1 MADSLVSMV
10 MKKIR
15 DALVS
20 NVMKKLGEE
29 VDSVGGA
36 QAELE
41 KISSTFESIQ
51 ALLNDAEIIQFHNE
65 SMQLWLKKLKDVA
78 YDVEDLL
85 DEMIQWPEPE
95 SETNDGDDRQR
106 MENQACRWLF
116 SLFTCCGLEDWIR
129 LAHESWTDGD
139 DTDNRSIGDK
149 VRTFFPTI
157 SNKIASQQNFAQRI
171 KEVSAKLDQIAAD
184 KSKFSFKEIHSF
196 RGGSHPDK
204 AEFQTS
210 SLVDESKMLG
220 RDRDKDIII
229 SKLVSGSSSEEGGI
243 HVISIVGVGGLGKTT
258 LAQLIHNDKRVRS
271 HFNVFPWVCVSDD
284 FNVINL
290 TKAIIEAAVGTSPP
304 DSQLDSLQKQ
314 LVQTL
319 QGKLFLIV
327 LDDVW
332 NDDSDSKILVT
343 TRSEKVANTCKPSAY
358 MHELKGLS
366 YDDSWLLFRTRA
378 FAGRI
383 VEDCRALEKIG
394 REIVKKCK
402 GVPLSLKV
410 IGSVMRSKMTTQDW
424 KDILQS
430 QTWEIRDIAKGIL
443 PALLL
448 SYYNLPVHLKQ
459 CFAYCSIF
467 PKDYKMHKDT
477 LVQLWL
483 AQGFIKPDGKREME
497 AIGGEYFDELLA
509 QSLFQKVV
517 NDFEFEKVRCTIH
530 DLLHD
535 LIQFITKNEC
545 CIFENGKSDSSS
557 VLTVRHSSFI
567 ATWETSH
574 IPAPLCHAKKLRTL
588 IQMGYPPISTIPD
601 NLFQCG
607 GSLRAL
613 DLRGT
618 YITGI
623 KELPRSIGLLK
634 HLRYLDLSHS
644 EIVEL
649 PESVSSLSNM
659 QTLKLNWCE
668 CLERLPSGMSAMVR
682 LRHLEIEDTPE
693 LKRLPEGLGRIS
705 SLRTLSRFI
714 VGGDG
719 GCKIGE
725 LKRLDSL
732 QGKLDIEH
740 LERVGSVDEAKEAQL
755 ENKSQLRVL
764 SLNMS
769 PDDALEMSGN
779 GEVERMENVVEA
791 LRPSLANLEELK
803 IWGYIGSKFPTW
815 IGDSSFSNLVSLRLI
830 YCNKCTQLP
839 GLGRLPSLKYLEITA
854 GLVKRVGS
862 EFYGNSSGGDI
873 NRVAFPKLEELV
885 FNYMYE
891 LEEWDLRLEDR
902 EILPSLHSL
911 RIYYCWKLKALLTH
925 LPKSLTSLDISGCGE
940 ILWPLPNLPSLKTFQ
955 ISHLKSTTCLPY
967 GWKKLESLETLTI
980 SNCSKLRS
988 LPDDLGQLKSLRSL
1002 QIYGCPELRSLPQG
1016 LWGLTCLQDFKISG
1030 NRMLADKCIR
1040 KYRSKASHI
1049 PNIWIDHHRI
1059 E

>member
-85 DEMIQWPEPE
+85 DEMIPWPEPE

-129 LAHESWTDGD
+129 LAHESWTNGD

-149 VRTFFPTI
+149 R
-157 SNKIASQQNFAQRI
+157 NFAQQI

-184 KSKFSFKEIHSF
+184 KSKFSFTEIHSF

-220 RDRDKDIII
+220 RDRDKDKII

-271 HFNVFPWVCVSDD
+271 HFDVFPWVCVSDD

-314 LVQTL
+314 LIQTL

-332 NDDSDSKILVT
+332 NDDSERWEKLMLSLQRGAPGSKILVT
-343 TRSEKVANTCKPSAY
+343 TRSEKVANTCMPSAY

-378 FAGRI
+378 FAGRK

-424 KDILQS
+424 KDILES

-459 CFAYCSIF
+459 CFAYCSVY
-467 PKDYKMHKDT
+467 PKDHLMEKDT
-477 LVQLWL
+477 LVKLWL

-509 QSLFQKVV
+509 QSLFQKVGYSYEV
-517 NDFEFEKVRCTIH
+517 SCTIH

-545 CIFENGKSDSSS
+545 CIFENGNTSS
-557 VLTVRHSSFI
+557 VLTIRHSSFI
-567 ATWETSH
+567 ATRETSH
-574 IPAPLCHAKKLRTL
+574 IPTPLCHAKKLLTL
-588 IQMGYPPISTIPD
+588 LQTGQSEIDTIPD
-601 NLFQCG
+601 HLFQCAR
-607 GSLRAL
+607 SLRAF
-613 DLRGT
+613 DFR
-618 YITGI
+618 I
-623 KELPRSIGLLK
+623 KELPSSIGLLK
-634 HLRYLDLSHS
+634 HLRYLDLSCS

-659 QTLKLNWCE
+659 QTLKLNFCRK
-668 CLERLPSGMSAMVR
+668 LQRLPSGMSAMVR
-682 LRHLEIEDTPE
+682 LRHLEIEHTQE
-693 LKRLPEGLGRIS
+693 LKHLPEGLGRIS

-714 VGGDG
+714 VGGNG

-725 LKRLDSL
+725 LMRLDSL
-732 QGKLDIEH
+732 QGKLQIDH

-755 ENKSQLRVL
+755 ENKLQLRVL

-779 GEVERMENVVEA
+779 GEVERMENVLEA

-803 IWGYIGSKFPTW
+803 IKGYIGSKFPTW
-815 IGDSSFSNLVSLRLI
+815 IGDSSFSNLFSLRLI
-830 YCNKCTQLP
+830 DCNKCTQLP
-839 GLGRLPSLKYLEITA
+839 GLGRLPSLKYLEIKA

-873 NRVAFPKLEELV
+873 NRVAFLKLEELK
-885 FNYMYE
+885 FSDMYE
-891 LEEWDLRLEDR
+891 LEEWELRLEDR
-902 EILPSLHSL
+902 EIMPSLHSL
-911 RIYYCWKLKALLTH
+911 RIYDCWKLKALLTH

-940 ILWPLPNLPSLKTFQ
+940 ISWPLPNLPSLKTFE
-955 ISHLKSTTCLPY
+955 IHNLENTTCLPY
-967 GWKKLESLETLTI
+967 GWKQLESLETLTI
-980 SNCSKLRS
+980 AYCSKLRS

-1002 QIYGCPELRSLPQG
+1002 QIIGCPELRSLPQG
-1016 LWGLTCLQDFKISG
+1016 LWGLTCLQDLFISG
-1030 NRMLADKCIR
+1030 NPMLADKCTR

-1049 PNIWIDHHRI
+1049 PNIWIDADRI

>member
-1 MADSLVSMV
+1 MAHALVSMV
-10 MKKIR
+10 MKKLQ

-20 NVMKKLGEE
+20 KVMNKLGEE
-29 VDSVGGA
+29 VYSIGGA

-51 ALLNDAEIIQFHNE
+51 ALLNVAEIIQFHNE
-65 SMQLWLKKLKDVA
+65 SMQLWLKKLKEVA

-85 DEMIQWPEPE
+85 EEMIPWPEPE
-95 SETNDGDDRQR
+95 SSTDDGDDRQR
-106 MENQACRWLF
+106 MENQAWRWLF

-139 DTDNRSIGDK
+139 DADNRSIGDK
-149 VRTFFPTI
+149 R
-157 SNKIASQQNFAQRI
+157 NFAQRI

-184 KSKFSFKEIHSF
+184 KSKFSFTEIHSF

-210 SLVDESKMLG
+210 SLVDESQIHG
-220 RDRDKDIII
+220 RDEDRGTII
-229 SKLVSGSSSEEGGI
+229 SKLMSGSSCEEGRI
-243 HVISIVGVGGLGKTT
+243 HGISIVGVGGLGKTT
-258 LAQLIHNDKRVRS
+258 LAQLICNDERVKS
-271 HFNVFPWVCVSDD
+271 HFHKVLWVCVSDD

-290 TKAIIEAAVGTSPP
+290 TKEIIKAAGGTSPP

-314 LVQTL
+314 LIQTL

-332 NDDSDSKILVT
+332 NDDSDRWEKLMLSLQRGAPGSKILVT
-343 TRSEKVANTCKPSAY
+343 TRSEKVANTCMPSAY

-378 FAGRI
+378 FAGRK

-394 REIVKKCK
+394 REIVKNCK

-410 IGSVMRSKMTTQDW
+410 IGSVMRSKMTKQDW
-424 KDILQS
+424 KDILES

-459 CFAYCSIF
+459 CFAYCSVY
-467 PKDYKMHKDT
+467 PKDHLMEKDT
-477 LVQLWL
+477 LVKLWL

-509 QSLFQKVV
+509 QSLFQEVGYSYA
-517 NDFEFEKVRCTIH
+517 VRCTIH

-545 CIFENGKSDSSS
+545 CIFENGKMDTSS
-557 VLTVRHSSFI
+557 VTVRHSSFI
-567 ATWETSH
+567 ATRETSH

-588 IQMGYPPISTIPD
+588 LQPGHSEIDTIPD
-601 NLFQCG
+601 HLFQCAR
-607 GSLRAL
+607 SLRAF
-613 DLRGT
+613 DFR
-618 YITGI
+618 I
-623 KELPRSIGLLK
+623 KELPSSIGLLK
-634 HLRYLDLSHS
+634 HLRYLDLSDS

-649 PESVSSLSNM
+649 PESVSSLRNL
-659 QTLKLNWCE
+659 QTLKLNWCN
-668 CLERLPSGMSAMVR
+668 CLERLPSGMSAMVH
-682 LRHLEIEDTPE
+682 LRHLEIEGTRA
-693 LKRLPEGLGRIS
+693 LKYLPEGLGRIS

-714 VGGDG
+714 VGGHG

-732 QGKLDIEH
+732 QGKLQIDH

-755 ENKSQLRVL
+755 ENKSQLRLL

-779 GEVERMENVVEA
+779 GEVESVVEA
-791 LRPSLANLEELK
+791 LRPSLANLEELE
-803 IWGYIGSKFPTW
+803 IRGYIGSKFPTW

-830 YCNKCTQLP
+830 DCNKCTQLP
-839 GLGRLPSLKYLEITA
+839 GLGRLPSLKYLEIKA

-862 EFYGNSSGGDI
+862 EFYGKSSGGDI
-873 NRVAFPKLEELV
+873 NGVAFPKLEELE

-891 LEEWDLRLEDR
+891 LEEWELRLEDR
-902 EILPSLHSL
+902 EIMPSLQSVRL
-911 RIYYCWKLKALLTH
+911 SKCPKLKALLTH
-925 LPKSLTSLDISGCGE
+925 LPNSLTSLNISGCGE
-940 ILWPLPNLPSLKTFQ
+940 ILWPLPNLPSLKTFE
-955 ISHLKSTTCLPY
+955 IYSLENTTYLPC
-967 GWKKLESLETLTI
+967 GWKQLESLETLII
-980 SNCSKLRS
+980 SLCSKLRS

-1002 QIYGCPELRSLPQG
+1002 QIFDCPELRSLPQG
-1016 LWGLTCLQDFKISG
+1016 LCGLTCL
-1030 NRMLADKCIR
+1030 
-1040 KYRSKASHI
+1040 
-1049 PNIWIDHHRI
+1049 
-1059 E
+1059 